1 MTLHLDHRSE
11 PPTTTSHCANLT
23 HKLRSFPSISCR
35 SLMNRLLLLSFAALS
50 LFPSLY
56 AADPLTCEWVFS
68 GGGSTHDKTRA
79 ITIDA
84 EGNVL
89 LAAESVGDA
98 EFGPLHHTSA
108 GGMDMCLIKL
118 NPAGQP
124 LWVSSL
130 GGSKIDRAYGLV
142 TDATGNAYVTGHF
155 ESTDAIVNGQALP
168 NAGDYDAFTAKFSPA
183 GKLLWVQV
191 KGSTS
196 YDYGHAI
203 AIDSKGH
210 LVVTGAINRQI
221 FCTKYDADGN
231 ELWHRTPTGKVSGSG
246 HGIAVDAND
255 HIYLGGNAAGSGQF
269 DKVSI
274 DSKTTAA
281 LVIKLTPTGES
292 VWASVIPGSPSALY
306 HEITCDSQGRVW
318 GAGMFKG
325 SVTVADQTFQ
335 SSSEK
340 DTDGLIVHLDAAGQV
355 QWAKHLHGPGTDYCL
370 GVVTDDQGTAFITG
384 DFNRDT
390 ALAGHPLTTRGSGDI
405 FIAAFDPKGNLSWV
419 QQAGG
424 KLNDSAYPIT
434 FRAPDTLIIA
444 GSVNAPAMFGEK
456 EISKSS
462 GSDLYGAKWK
472 IPSTR

>member
-1 MTLHLDHRSE
+1 MAAKKRPQLT
-11 PPTTTSHCANLT
+11 PHCANL
-23 HKLRSFPSISCR
+23 KQQQRSFPSICFR
-35 SLMNRLLLLSFAALS
+35 PLMNRFHLLSLAALT
-50 LFPSLY
+50 LIPSLK
-56 AADPLTCEWVFS
+56 AADPLVCEWVFS
-68 GGGSTHDKTRA
+68 GGGSTHDKARA
-79 ITIDA
+79 VTIDA
-84 EGNVL
+84 EGNIL

-98 EFGPLHHTSA
+98 VFGPLNHQTA

-118 NPAGQP
+118 NPQGQP

-142 TDATGNAYVTGHF
+142 TDAAGNAYVTGHF
-155 ESTDAIVNGQALP
+155 ESTDVIVQGQTLP

-183 GKLLWVQV
+183 GEILWVRV
-191 KGSTS
+191 KGSAG

-210 LVVTGAINRQI
+210 LVVTGAIDRQL

-231 ELWHRTPTGKVSGSG
+231 ELWHRTPTGAVSGSG

-269 DKVSI
+269 GQASI
-274 DSKTTAA
+274 VSKTTAA
-281 LVIKLTPTGES
+281 LVVKLTPTGES

-325 SVTVADQTFQ
+325 SVTIAGQTLQ
-335 SSSEK
+335 SSSDK
-340 DTDGLIVHLDAAGQV
+340 DTDGLIVHLDATGQV
-355 QWAKHLHGPGTDYCL
+355 QWARHLHGPGTDYCL
-370 GVVTDDQGTAFITG
+370 GVVTDDQGTAFVTG

-390 ALAGHPLTTRGSGDI
+390 MLAGHTLTTRGSGDI
-405 FIAAFDPKGNLSWV
+405 FIAAFDPKGNLTWV

-424 KLNDSAYPIT
+424 KLNDSAYPIAY
-434 FRAPDTLIIA
+434 RAPNVLIIA
-444 GSVNAPAMFGEK
+444 GAANAPATFGEK